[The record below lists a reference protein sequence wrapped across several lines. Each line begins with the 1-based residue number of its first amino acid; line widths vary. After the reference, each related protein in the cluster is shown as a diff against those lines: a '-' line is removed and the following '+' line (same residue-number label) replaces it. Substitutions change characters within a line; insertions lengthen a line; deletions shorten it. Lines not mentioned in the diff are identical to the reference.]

1 MAPKTDSKRFTL
13 SLGLL
18 LLVVAT
24 LLPHPVSARALN
36 EGALPDLNTFAS
48 NLENGNANTL
58 RGAYAE
64 NVFAIPVVQQPS
76 SSAGYVS
83 TKPNSLTQF
92 SLASQFGNVG
102 LLAHNTLS
110 GQLFFQLYQ
119 GERIQLVYGDGRIEY
134 FRVTHVY
141 RYQAESPYS
150 MNSNFIDLDTR
161 EYLTAYDLFDKV
173 YKGPRHVTFQTCIA
187 YNGNSSWGR
196 LFVIAEPE
204 TSLPLP
210 PASVPAQ

>member
-1 MAPKTDSKRFTL
+1 MAPKTNSQRFTL

-24 LLPHPVSARALN
+24 LLPHPVYARTLID
-36 EGALPDLNTFAS
+36 GALPDLNTFAKS
-48 NLENGNANTL
+48 VENGNANIL

-64 NVFAIPVVQQPS
+64 NMFAIPVVQQPTS
-76 SSAGYVS
+76 NAGFVS
-83 TKPNSLTQF
+83 TNPNALTEF
-92 SLASQFGNVG
+92 SLAAQFGNVG

-110 GQLFFQLYQ
+110 GQYFSLLYVGQ
-119 GERIQLVYGDGRIEY
+119 RIQLVYGDGHIEY

-161 EYLTAYDLFDKV
+161 EYLTAYDLFTKV

-204 TSLPLP
+204 GTFSTPN
-210 PASVPAQ
+210 AQTH

>member
-1 MAPKTDSKRFTL
+1 AL
-13 SLGLL
+13 S
-18 LLVVAT
+18 V
-24 LLPHPVSARALN
+24 
-36 EGALPDLNTFAS
+36 
-48 NLENGNANTL
+48 ENGNANTL

-64 NVFAIPVVQQPS
+64 NVFAIPVMQQPTYN
-76 SSAGYVS
+76 AGYVS
-83 TKPNSLTQF
+83 TNPNMVTEF
-92 SLASQFGNVG
+92 SLAAQFGNVG

-110 GQLFFQLYQ
+110 GQYFSLLYVGQ
-119 GERIQLVYGDGRIEY
+119 RIQLVYGDGRIEY

-161 EYLTAYDLFDKV
+161 EYLTAYDLFNKV
-173 YKGPRHVTFQTCIA
+173 YKGSRHVTFQTCIA